1 MAATPAIQVQ
11 RIDGRGSSADTQ
23 TGYSSYDTQPTST
36 APWSRGSRL
45 PVAWGRE

>member
-11 RIDGRGSSADTQ
+11 RIDVGSSAGTQ
-23 TGYSSYDTQPTST
+23 TDCPSYATKPSST

-45 PVAWGRE
+45 PVAWGTE